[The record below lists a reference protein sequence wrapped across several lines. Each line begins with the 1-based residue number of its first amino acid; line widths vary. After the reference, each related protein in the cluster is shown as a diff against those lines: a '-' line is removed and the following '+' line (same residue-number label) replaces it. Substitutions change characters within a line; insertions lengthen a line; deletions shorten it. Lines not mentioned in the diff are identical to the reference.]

1 MLKVIQSTHRTN
13 FVWIDLLNPTEQ
25 ELQDIAK
32 TYHLHPTSLQDILQ
46 PEHLPKFEQFED
58 IDFILCRY
66 YDKDALSN
74 ADSILNISCKLS
86 IFFRKDLVLT
96 IHKKENKAYQLLT
109 EKYQDNATINSYE
122 LVCKMVK
129 MVMGTYEEPAHKL
142 DEEIDFYESRIFLK
156 KRIPDLIKNLYLI
169 KRKLYILR
177 KISNLSEAI
186 LDHLQQTSTLYKSR
200 PQFQDL
206 KDYYLKI
213 DTMIEA
219 NYDDINNLLNI
230 YISLSS
236 QRTNEVMRTLTVF
249 TAFFLP
255 TTFIVGLY
263 GMNFEFMPE
272 LHYRYGYPAVLLF
285 MTAVTGIIYYWF
297 KRKGWM

>member
-1 MLKVIQSTHRTN
+1 MQQVIQSTIRSN
-13 FVWIDLLNPTEQ
+13 FVWIDLLNPTEE
-25 ELQDIAK
+25 ELQQIAN
-32 TYHLHPTSLQDILQ
+32 TYSLHHTSLQDVLQ
-46 PEHLPKFEQFED
+46 PGHLPKFEQFED
-58 IDFILCRY
+58 IEFILCRY
-66 YDKDALSN
+66 YDKDTLPSHN
-74 ADSILNISCKLS
+74 SILDMSCKLS

-96 IHKKENKAYQLLT
+96 IHKKESIEYQQLK
-109 EKYQDNATINSYE
+109 EKYQHHPHINSYE
-122 LVCKMVK
+122 LVCKMIK
-129 MVMGTYEEPAHKL
+129 MVMGTYEEPVHKL
-142 DEEIDFYESRIFLK
+142 DEDIDFYESRIFLK
-156 KRIPDLIKNLYLI
+156 KRIPDLIKNLYQI

-177 KISNLSEAI
+177 KISNLSQQI
-186 LDHLQQTSTLYKSR
+186 LDHLQQLSASYKSR

-206 KDYYLKI
+206 KDFYLKI

-272 LHYRYGYPAVLLF
+272 LHYKYGYPLVLLF
-285 MTAVTGIIYYWF
+285 MGLVTGIIYYWF
-297 KRKGWM
+297 KRKGWI